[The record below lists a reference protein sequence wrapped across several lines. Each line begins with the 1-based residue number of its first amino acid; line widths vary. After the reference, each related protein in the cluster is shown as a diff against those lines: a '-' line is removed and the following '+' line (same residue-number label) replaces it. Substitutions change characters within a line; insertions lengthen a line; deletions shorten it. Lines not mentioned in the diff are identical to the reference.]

1 MVENQR
7 VAKAAVDLMK
17 AAFSRIRTDEERR
30 GGLVILIALYG
41 KNADVVGKTADS
53 NVKKPEVI
61 NVTIPVQCLIIDS
74 QLTLHKSSKVI
85 FHFLLFF
92 FRKFVR
98 SIKIIFSYIKMTPMC
113 ATFYY
118 ITSKCEFINSES
130 L

>member
-92 FRKFVR
+92 FFVN
-98 SIKIIFSYIKMTPMC
+98 SYVV
-113 ATFYY
+113 
-118 ITSKCEFINSES
+118 
-130 L
+130 